1 MKLSEEDEGLA
12 SMVPI
17 LNTTY
22 DTVNSV
28 AVKTIRIMIKF
39 YTNWLDFILFSWSLD
54 FWPKTTITMVLE
66 KL

>member
-39 YTNWLDFILFSWSLD
+39 YTNWLDFILFS
-54 FWPKTTITMVLE
+54 
-66 KL
+66 